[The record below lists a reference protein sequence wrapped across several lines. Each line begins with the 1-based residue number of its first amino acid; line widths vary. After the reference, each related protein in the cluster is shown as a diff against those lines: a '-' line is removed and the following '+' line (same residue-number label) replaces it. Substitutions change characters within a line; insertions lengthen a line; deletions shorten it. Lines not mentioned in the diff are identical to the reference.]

1 MASVNK
7 VILVGRLGQDPE
19 SRYLPSGTA
28 VCNISVATS
37 EKFKRDGEDVEET
50 TWHRVSMFGKQA
62 EVAGQYLK
70 KGSLVFIEGKISV
83 RKYDKDGEE
92 RTAFEVR
99 ADRMQMLGGKGEGS
113 STSGGAA
120 EYARA
125 SGGGSRRRRQAAP
138 AGETSKSGSIDDG
151 DPPF

>member
-99 ADRMQMLGGKGEGS
+99 ADRMQMLGSKGNGS
-113 STSGGAA
+113 QSGGAE